1 MLLEEEVVSW
11 KPAGDQ
17 PANRLF
23 YYRHFT
29 TDVFVTDTELAAMA
43 VSSRHLCGTEKQQL
57 FRQAVGD
64 AWQNCGNYVLGG
76 DWPCEV
82 VECVILRG
90 ADHVRPESP
99 GALINRPMVRTA
111 IRLHRSEVSFGTWAA
126 KVVSGES
133 EGEEAL
139 NASNCV
145 LIWDGCSASGSTLRA
160 ILWLLKKT
168 NSSFARAL
176 IVCPFMGGLALDR
189 VAKLAK
195 ELKIHLSV
203 LCFGVYRVAPIG
215 WENKTETDIYIPPD
229 SIIIPSHTLAVP
241 ERQARAYREFYQP
254 REVSLENVS
263 ISDDGFC
270 LVGDV
275 GQSMAAA
282 GEESVV
288 TVAQRREQLEYVLSA
303 IGAWPVFCQSAI
315 PIELRVARQKLEAQ
329 IAA

>member
-11 KPAGDQ
+11 KPAEGQ

-23 YYRHFT
+23 HYRHFT
-29 TDVFVTDTELAAMA
+29 TDVFVTDTELAARA
-43 VSSRHLCGTEKQQL
+43 VNSRHLCGTGKQQL
-57 FRQAVGD
+57 FRRAVGD
-64 AWQNCGNYVLGG
+64 AWQHCGDYVLDN
-76 DWPCEV
+76 DWPREV

-90 ADHVRPESP
+90 ADHVRPENP
-99 GALINRPMVRTA
+99 GALINRSMVRTA

-126 KVVSGES
+126 RVVSGES
-133 EGEEAL
+133 EGEGVL
-139 NASNCV
+139 YASSHI

-195 ELKIHLSV
+195 ELKIQLSV

-229 SIIIPSHTLAVP
+229 SVIGPSHTLAVP
-241 ERQARAYREFYQP
+241 ERQVLAYREFYQP
-254 REVSLENVS
+254 REVSLTEVS
-263 ISDDGFC
+263 INDDGFC

-282 GEESVV
+282 GEESAV
-288 TVAQRREQLEYVLSA
+288 TVAQRREQLEYVLSTMN
-303 IGAWPVFCQSAI
+303 AWPVFCQSGI
-315 PIELRVARQKLEAQ
+315 PSELCEAERELKAL